1 MRFKQLLLPLSGLIS
16 ISAVSYRDPTFNST
30 STLYRFDGT
39 TNLSLPVRIG
49 VGLYG
54 DHKITVTM
62 YNAKT
67 EAKLYTKAISPTT
80 NTFNISLPIKNR
92 LKADGLRIQFEHYIS
107 GSVRHTNSGV
117 IYPYKKEYI
126 NVNAYRNEPFIVKG
140 VYLRIK
146 SYEFLTDETFDFTE
160 LNEYLSVGANN
171 KLDFSYLR
179 FKYDAYGDYSCG
191 DIYLHIKD
199 YKNVFPH
206 LQNNNQEIS
215 IKMKYEQNEGDICLS
230 LDQEMYVN
238 KTTLEMYASP
248 YSNTEATSDLFI
260 PAGKEEDF
268 ADDDIYITMEDS
280 GYSLTDFTLP
290 FNFYYSKKYFG
301 ECYNSDF
308 CIEGGI
314 KE

>member
-1 MRFKQLLLPLSGLIS
+1 MQFKKLLIPLTGLVS
-16 ISAVSYRDPTFNST
+16 ISGVSYQDPSFNST
-30 STLYRFDGT
+30 ATIMRFDGT
-39 TNLSLPVRIG
+39 VNLNIPVR
-49 VGLYG
+49 VGIPIYS
-54 DHKITVTM
+54 DHKITINL
-62 YNAKT
+62 YNAKSGN
-67 EAKLYTKAISPTT
+67 KLYTKAISATQSTT
-80 NTFNISLPIKNR
+80 SLPLQIKGR
-92 LKADGLRIQFEHYIS
+92 MKADGVMVEIEHYIS
-107 GSVRHTNSGV
+107 GRVRHTNSGV
-117 IYPYKKEYI
+117 IYPYKKQYI

-146 SYEFLTDETFDFTE
+146 SYEILTDETFDFTE

-171 KLDFSYLR
+171 KLDFSYLS
-179 FKYDAYGDYSCG
+179 FKYDAYGNYTCG

-206 LQNNNQEIS
+206 LQNANHEIS
-215 IKMKYEQNEGDICLS
+215 IKMKHEQNEEEICLS

-238 KTTLEMYASP
+238 TTTLEMYPSP